1 MMVAALIRKT
11 DCPRCRDVACN
22 ASLSR
27 STNLD
32 LRKCPFSCAALAENP
47 RFTPRACGTV
57 LPTHFMSAVEAGCIL
72 RFPFAEDQSMTTL
85 RELIK
90 DRRLYSVDANRTVL
104 EAARYMLEHNIG
116 ALPVLRD
123 GNLAGILSERDIMNR
138 VVAVG
143 RTPGTT
149 AVSEVMTANPR
160 AVPADESI
168 EECLFIMREFGF
180 RHLPIVEGKELK
192 GLVSLRDVLMH
203 QATEIEKQTRR
214 AAS

>member
-1 MMVAALIRKT
+1 
-11 DCPRCRDVACN
+11 
-22 ASLSR
+22 
-27 STNLD
+27 
-32 LRKCPFSCAALAENP
+32 
-47 RFTPRACGTV
+47 
-57 LPTHFMSAVEAGCIL
+57 
-72 RFPFAEDQSMTTL
+72 MTTL

-90 DRRLYSVDANRTVL
+90 DRRIYSIDVNRTVL
-104 EAARYMLEHNIG
+104 EAARYMMENSVG
-116 ALPVLRD
+116 AVPVLRN
-123 GNLAGILSERDIMNR
+123 GNLTGILSERDIMNR

-160 AVPADESI
+160 AVAADESI

-180 RHLPIVEGKELK
+180 RHLPIVDGTELK

-203 QATEIEKQTRR
+203 QAAEIERQTRR

>member
-1 MMVAALIRKT
+1 MK
-11 DCPRCRDVACN
+11 
-22 ASLSR
+22 
-27 STNLD
+27 
-32 LRKCPFSCAALAENP
+32 
-47 RFTPRACGTV
+47 
-57 LPTHFMSAVEAGCIL
+57 
-72 RFPFAEDQSMTTL
+72 TL
-85 RELIK
+85 RDLIK
-90 DRRLYSVDANRTVL
+90 DRRLYSVESHRSVL
-104 EAARYMLEHNIG
+104 EAARYMMEHNVG

-123 GNLAGILSERDIMNR
+123 GVLAGILSERDIMNR

-160 AVPADESI
+160 AVAADESI

-180 RHLPIVEGKELK
+180 RHLPIVEGKELR

-203 QATEIEKQTRR
+203 QAAEIEQQTRR